1 MLNDKQ
7 KALTV
12 GDLITIL
19 QQYDA
24 KIPLVFTRDGKGHQ
38 YGLYEEDISI
48 IKSAYFGTD
57 MRSDGLIGNKKEFL
71 NLGYC

>member
-1 MLNDKQ
+1 MSNNEQ

-19 QQYDA
+19 HQYDA
-24 KIPLVFTRDGKGHQ
+24 SLPLVFTRDGKGHQ
-38 YGLYEEDISI
+38 YGLYEDDISI
-48 IKSAYFGTD
+48 ITSAYFGNDT
-57 MRSDGLIGNKKEFL
+57 RSDEQIGDVKEFL

>member
-1 MLNDKQ
+1 MNNNEQ

-19 QQYDA
+19 QQYDSN
-24 KIPLVFTRDGKGHQ
+24 IPLVITNAGKDHQ

-48 IKSAYFGTD
+48 TDSAYFGN
-57 MRSDGLIGNKKEFL
+57 DGRAGEQFGDKEEFL
-71 NLGYC
+71 NLGFC